1 MEAVKEKH
9 PGRKGGKLLT
19 FSPDFSIKER
29 IRNKKTGMIIMT
41 KFLLKLFVKD
51 YEDEESP
58 AVHSAIGKL
67 AGGTGIVCNLLLFF
81 GKLMVGWLA
90 NSVSIIADAVNNLS
104 DASSSVVTL
113 LGFKMAQQPADEEHP
128 YGHARYEY
136 LSGLVV
142 AALILII
149 GFDLAKSS
157 LQKIIHPEA
166 VEFSIATFVVL
177 LLSIGVK
184 LWMAGFFRSLGR
196 RIRSTTLEATSVD
209 SRNDVITSSAVLL
222 GCAVGYFFHINIDGI
237 VGLAVAIFILYSG
250 VDIARETISPL
261 LGKQADPELV
271 ENITKLVLSHE
282 KILGIHDLLVHDYG
296 PGQCF
301 ATLHAE
307 LSAEEDPLEC
317 HDIIDDIERDALEQM
332 NVHLVIHYDP
342 VVLDD
347 TEWNEMKEIVEKII
361 KDLDPQFSMHD
372 FRVVRSSK
380 QTKLMFDL
388 AVPYS
393 MSQKH
398 KELKEKI
405 DQALLAKNKHYLTI
419 ISFDEKA

>member
-1 MEAVKEKH
+1 MTS
-9 PGRKGGKLLT
+9 LLL
-19 FSPDFSIKER
+19 R
-29 IRNKKTGMIIMT
+29 
-41 KFLLKLFVKD
+41 LFVKD
-51 YEDEESP
+51 YENTESV
-58 AVHSAIGKL
+58 AVHSAIGRL
-67 AGGTGIVCNLLLFF
+67 AGFTGIICNLLLFL
-81 GKLMVGWLA
+81 GKLTVGWLA
-90 NSVSIIADAVNNLS
+90 NSVSIIADAINNLS

-113 LGFKMAQQPADEEHP
+113 LGFKMAQQPADAEHP

-157 LQKIIHPEA
+157 FQKILHPEA
-166 VEFSIATFVVL
+166 VEFSAATFIVL
-177 LLSIGVK
+177 VLSIAVK
-184 LWMAGFFRSLGR
+184 LWMAGFFRSLGN
-196 RIRSTTLEATSVD
+196 RIHSTTLQATSVD
-209 SRNDVITSSAVLL
+209 SRNDVVASTAVLL
-222 GCAVGYFFHINIDGI
+222 GCAVGYFFHVNIDGI
-237 VGLAVAIFILYSG
+237 IGLAVAVFILYSG

-261 LGKQADPELV
+261 LGKQADPELIDR
-271 ENITKLVLSHE
+271 ITQLVLSHE

-301 ATLHAE
+301 ATVHAE

-342 VVLDD
+342 VVLNDE
-347 TEWNEMKEIVEKII
+347 EWNTMREIMDEII
-361 KDLDPQFSMHD
+361 VKVDPKLSMHD

-380 QTKLMFDL
+380 KTKLMFDL

-393 MSQKH
+393 MRSRHREIKAQ
-398 KELKEKI
+398 I
-405 DQALLAKNKHYLTI
+405 DALLAERGKDYKTV
-419 ISFDEKA
+419 ISFDETA

>member
-1 MEAVKEKH
+1 MT
-9 PGRKGGKLLT
+9 KLL
-19 FSPDFSIKER
+19 
-29 IRNKKTGMIIMT
+29 
-41 KFLLKLFVKD
+41 LQLFVKD
-51 YEDEESP
+51 YEDMESA

-67 AGGTGIVCNLLLFF
+67 AGFTGIVCNLLLFF
-81 GKLMVGWLA
+81 GKLLVGWLA

-113 LGFKMAQQPADEEHP
+113 LGFKMAQQPADAEHP

-136 LSGLVV
+136 LSGLVI

-157 LQKIIHPEA
+157 LRKIIHPEV

-177 LLSIGVK
+177 LISIGVK

-196 RIRSTTLEATSVD
+196 RIRSTTLEATSLD
-209 SRNDVITSSAVLL
+209 SRNDVIASSAVLL
-222 GCAVGYFFHINIDGI
+222 GCLVGYFLHINIDGI

-271 ENITKLVLSHE
+271 DRITKLVLSHE

-347 TEWNEMKEIVEKII
+347 AEWNEMKAIMEDII
-361 KDLDPQFSMHD
+361 KNMDSQLSMHD

-393 MSQKH
+393 MRQKH

-405 DQALLAKNKHYLTI
+405 DEALLARDKHYLTI
-419 ISFDEKA
+419 IGFDETA

>member
-1 MEAVKEKH
+1 MTS
-9 PGRKGGKLLT
+9 LLL
-19 FSPDFSIKER
+19 R
-29 IRNKKTGMIIMT
+29 
-41 KFLLKLFVKD
+41 LFVKD
-51 YEDEESP
+51 YENTESV
-58 AVHSAIGKL
+58 AVHSAIGRL
-67 AGGTGIVCNLLLFF
+67 AGFTGIICNLLLFL
-81 GKLMVGWLA
+81 GKLTVGWLA
-90 NSVSIIADAVNNLS
+90 NSVSIIADAINNLS

-113 LGFKMAQQPADEEHP
+113 LGFKMAQQPADAEHP

-157 LQKIIHPEA
+157 FQKILHPEA
-166 VEFSIATFVVL
+166 VEFSAATFVVL
-177 LLSIGVK
+177 VLSIAVK
-184 LWMAGFFRSLGR
+184 LWMAGFFRSLGN
-196 RIRSTTLEATSVD
+196 RIHSTSLQATSVD
-209 SRNDVITSSAVLL
+209 SRNDVVASTAVLL
-222 GCAVGYFFHINIDGI
+222 GCAAGYFFHVNIDGI
-237 VGLAVAIFILYSG
+237 IGLAVAVFILYSG

-261 LGKQADPELV
+261 LGKQADPELIDR
-271 ENITKLVLSHE
+271 ITQLVLSHE

-301 ATLHAE
+301 ATVHAE

-342 VVLDD
+342 VVLNDE
-347 TEWNEMKEIVEKII
+347 EWNTMREIMDEII
-361 KDLDPQFSMHD
+361 VKVDPKLSMHD

-380 QTKLMFDL
+380 KTKLMFDL

-393 MSQKH
+393 MRTQHREIKAQ
-398 KELKEKI
+398 I
-405 DQALLAKNKHYLTI
+405 DALLAERGKDYKTV
-419 ISFDEKA
+419 ISFDETA

>member
-1 MEAVKEKH
+1 MTS
-9 PGRKGGKLLT
+9 LLL
-19 FSPDFSIKER
+19 R
-29 IRNKKTGMIIMT
+29 
-41 KFLLKLFVKD
+41 LFVKD
-51 YEDEESP
+51 YENTESV
-58 AVHSAIGKL
+58 AVHSAIGRL
-67 AGGTGIVCNLLLFF
+67 AGFTGIICNLLLFL
-81 GKLMVGWLA
+81 GKLTVGWLA
-90 NSVSIIADAVNNLS
+90 NSVSIIADAINNLS

-113 LGFKMAQQPADEEHP
+113 LGFKMAQQPADAEHP

-157 LQKIIHPEA
+157 FQKILHPEA
-166 VEFSIATFVVL
+166 VEFSAATFVVL
-177 LLSIGVK
+177 VLSIAVK
-184 LWMAGFFRSLGR
+184 LWMAGFFRSLGN
-196 RIRSTTLEATSVD
+196 RIHSTTLQATSVD
-209 SRNDVITSSAVLL
+209 SRNDVVASTAVLL
-222 GCAVGYFFHINIDGI
+222 GCAAGYFFHVNIDGI
-237 VGLAVAIFILYSG
+237 IGLAVAVFILYSG

-261 LGKQADPELV
+261 LGKQADPELIDR
-271 ENITKLVLSHE
+271 ITQLVLSHE

-301 ATLHAE
+301 ATVHAE

-342 VVLDD
+342 VVLNDE
-347 TEWNEMKEIVEKII
+347 EWNTMREIMEEIIVEV
-361 KDLDPQFSMHD
+361 DPKLSMHD

-380 QTKLMFDL
+380 KTKLMFDL

-393 MSQKH
+393 MRSRHREIKAQ
-398 KELKEKI
+398 I
-405 DQALLAKNKHYLTI
+405 DALLAERGKDYKTV
-419 ISFDEKA
+419 ISFDETA

>member
-1 MEAVKEKH
+1 MTS
-9 PGRKGGKLLT
+9 LLL
-19 FSPDFSIKER
+19 R
-29 IRNKKTGMIIMT
+29 
-41 KFLLKLFVKD
+41 LFVKD
-51 YEDEESP
+51 YENTESV
-58 AVHSAIGKL
+58 AVHSAIGRL
-67 AGGTGIVCNLLLFF
+67 AGFTGIICNLLLFL
-81 GKLMVGWLA
+81 GKLTVGWLA
-90 NSVSIIADAVNNLS
+90 NSVSIIADAINNLS

-113 LGFKMAQQPADEEHP
+113 LGFKMAQQPADAEHP

-157 LQKIIHPEA
+157 FQKILHPEA
-166 VEFSIATFVVL
+166 VEFSAATFVVL
-177 LLSIGVK
+177 VLSIAVK
-184 LWMAGFFRSLGR
+184 LWMAGFFRSLGK
-196 RIRSTTLEATSVD
+196 RIHSTTLQATSVD
-209 SRNDVITSSAVLL
+209 SRNDVVASTAVLL
-222 GCAVGYFFHINIDGI
+222 GCAAGYFFHVNIDGI
-237 VGLAVAIFILYSG
+237 IGLAVAVFILYSG

-261 LGKQADPELV
+261 LGKQADPELIDR
-271 ENITKLVLSHE
+271 ITQLVLSHE

-301 ATLHAE
+301 ATVHAE

-342 VVLDD
+342 VVLNDE
-347 TEWNEMKEIVEKII
+347 EWNTMRKIMDEIIVKV
-361 KDLDPQFSMHD
+361 DPKLSMHD

-380 QTKLMFDL
+380 KTKLMFDL

-393 MSQKH
+393 MRSRHREIKAQ
-398 KELKEKI
+398 I
-405 DQALLAKNKHYLTI
+405 DALLAERGKDYKTV
-419 ISFDEKA
+419 ISFDETA

>member
-1 MEAVKEKH
+1 MTS
-9 PGRKGGKLLT
+9 LLL
-19 FSPDFSIKER
+19 R
-29 IRNKKTGMIIMT
+29 
-41 KFLLKLFVKD
+41 LFVKD
-51 YEDEESP
+51 YENTESV
-58 AVHSAIGKL
+58 AVHSAIGRL
-67 AGGTGIVCNLLLFF
+67 AGFTGIICNLLLFL
-81 GKLMVGWLA
+81 GKLTVGWLA
-90 NSVSIIADAVNNLS
+90 NSVSIIADAINNLS

-113 LGFKMAQQPADEEHP
+113 LGFKMAQQPADAEHP

-157 LQKIIHPEA
+157 FQKILHPEA
-166 VEFSIATFVVL
+166 VEFSAATFVVL
-177 LLSIGVK
+177 VLSIAVK
-184 LWMAGFFRSLGR
+184 LWMAGFFRSLGN
-196 RIRSTTLEATSVD
+196 RIHSTTLQATSVD
-209 SRNDVITSSAVLL
+209 SRNDVVASTAVLL
-222 GCAVGYFFHINIDGI
+222 GCAVGYFFHVNIDGI
-237 VGLAVAIFILYSG
+237 IGLAVAVFILYSG

-261 LGKQADPELV
+261 LGKQADPELIDR
-271 ENITKLVLSHE
+271 ITQLVLSHE

-301 ATLHAE
+301 ATVHAE

-342 VVLDD
+342 VVLNDE
-347 TEWNEMKEIVEKII
+347 EWNTMREIMDEII
-361 KDLDPQFSMHD
+361 VKVDPKLSMHD

-380 QTKLMFDL
+380 KTKLMFDL

-393 MSQKH
+393 MRTQHREIKAQ
-398 KELKEKI
+398 I
-405 DQALLAKNKHYLTI
+405 DALLAERGKDYKTV
-419 ISFDEKA
+419 ISFDETA

>member
-1 MEAVKEKH
+1 MTS
-9 PGRKGGKLLT
+9 LLL
-19 FSPDFSIKER
+19 R
-29 IRNKKTGMIIMT
+29 
-41 KFLLKLFVKD
+41 LFVKD
-51 YEDEESP
+51 YENTESV
-58 AVHSAIGKL
+58 AVHSAIGRL
-67 AGGTGIVCNLLLFF
+67 AGFTGIICNLLLFL
-81 GKLMVGWLA
+81 GKLTVGWLA
-90 NSVSIIADAVNNLS
+90 NSVSIIADAINNLS

-113 LGFKMAQQPADEEHP
+113 LGFKMAQQPADAEHP

-157 LQKIIHPEA
+157 FQKILHPEA
-166 VEFSIATFVVL
+166 VEFSAATFVVL
-177 LLSIGVK
+177 VLSIAVK
-184 LWMAGFFRSLGR
+184 LWMAGFFRSLGN
-196 RIRSTTLEATSVD
+196 RIHSTTLQATSVD
-209 SRNDVITSSAVLL
+209 SRNDVVASTAVLL
-222 GCAVGYFFHINIDGI
+222 GCAAGYFFHVNIDGI
-237 VGLAVAIFILYSG
+237 IGLAVAVFILYSG

-261 LGKQADPELV
+261 LGKQADPELIDR
-271 ENITKLVLSHE
+271 ITQLVLSHE

-301 ATLHAE
+301 ATVHAE

-342 VVLDD
+342 VVLNDE
-347 TEWNEMKEIVEKII
+347 EWNTMREIMEEIIVEV
-361 KDLDPQFSMHD
+361 DPKLSMHD

-380 QTKLMFDL
+380 KTKLMFDL

-393 MSQKH
+393 MRSRHREIKAQ
-398 KELKEKI
+398 I
-405 DQALLAKNKHYLTI
+405 DTLLAERGKDYKTV
-419 ISFDEKA
+419 ISFDETA

>member
-1 MEAVKEKH
+1 
-9 PGRKGGKLLT
+9 
-19 FSPDFSIKER
+19 
-29 IRNKKTGMIIMT
+29 MINMT
-41 KFLLKLFVKD
+41 IFLMKLFVKD
-51 YEDEESP
+51 YENTESA

-67 AGGTGIVCNLLLFF
+67 AGVTGIVCNLLLFF

-113 LGFKMAQQPADEEHP
+113 LGFKMAQQPADAEHP

-166 VEFSIATFVVL
+166 VEFSVVTFVVL
-177 LLSIGVK
+177 LLSIGMK
-184 LWMAGFFRSLGR
+184 LWMTGFFRTLGKQ
-196 RIRSTTLEATSVD
+196 IRSTTLQATSVD
-209 SRNDVITSSAVLL
+209 SRNDVIASSAVFF
-222 GCAVGYFFHINIDGI
+222 GCLAEYFFHINIDGI

-250 VDIARETISPL
+250 VDIARVTISPL
-261 LGKQADPELV
+261 LGKQADPEMV
-271 ENITKLVLSHE
+271 NNITKLVLSHE

-301 ATLHAE
+301 ATLHVE
-307 LSAEEDPLEC
+307 ISAEEDPLEC
-317 HDIIDDIERDALEQM
+317 HDIIDEIERDALEQM

-347 TEWNEMKEIVEKII
+347 AEWNEMKEIVEKII
-361 KDLDPQFSMHD
+361 KSLDSQLSMHD

-393 MSQKH
+393 MCQKH
-398 KELKEKI
+398 KELKKKI
-405 DQALLAKNKHYLTI
+405 DEALLARDKHYITI
-419 ISFDEKA
+419 IGFDETE

>member
-1 MEAVKEKH
+1 MTS
-9 PGRKGGKLLT
+9 LLL
-19 FSPDFSIKER
+19 R
-29 IRNKKTGMIIMT
+29 
-41 KFLLKLFVKD
+41 LFVKD
-51 YEDEESP
+51 YENTESV
-58 AVHSAIGKL
+58 AVHSAIGRL
-67 AGGTGIVCNLLLFF
+67 AGFTGIICNLLLFL
-81 GKLMVGWLA
+81 GKLTVGWLA
-90 NSVSIIADAVNNLS
+90 NSVSIIADAINNLS

-113 LGFKMAQQPADEEHP
+113 LGFKMAQQPADAEHP

-157 LQKIIHPEA
+157 FQKILHPEA
-166 VEFSIATFVVL
+166 VEFSAATFVVL
-177 LLSIGVK
+177 VLSIAVK
-184 LWMAGFFRSLGR
+184 LWMAGFFRSLGN
-196 RIRSTTLEATSVD
+196 RIHSTTLQATSVD
-209 SRNDVITSSAVLL
+209 SRNDVVASTAVLL
-222 GCAVGYFFHINIDGI
+222 GCAAGYFFHVNIDGI
-237 VGLAVAIFILYSG
+237 IGLAVAVFILYSG

-261 LGKQADPELV
+261 LGKQADPELIDR
-271 ENITKLVLSHE
+271 ITQLVLSHE

-301 ATLHAE
+301 ATVHAE

-342 VVLDD
+342 VVLNDE
-347 TEWNEMKEIVEKII
+347 EWNTMREIMDEII
-361 KDLDPQFSMHD
+361 VKVDPKLSMHD

-380 QTKLMFDL
+380 KTKLMFDL

-393 MSQKH
+393 MRTQHREIKAQ
-398 KELKEKI
+398 I
-405 DQALLAKNKHYLTI
+405 DALLAERGKDYKTV
-419 ISFDEKA
+419 ISFDETA

>member
-1 MEAVKEKH
+1 MTS
-9 PGRKGGKLLT
+9 LLL
-19 FSPDFSIKER
+19 R
-29 IRNKKTGMIIMT
+29 
-41 KFLLKLFVKD
+41 LFVKD
-51 YEDEESP
+51 YENTESV
-58 AVHSAIGKL
+58 AVHSAIGRL
-67 AGGTGIVCNLLLFF
+67 AGFTGIICNLLLFL
-81 GKLMVGWLA
+81 GKLTVGWLA
-90 NSVSIIADAVNNLS
+90 NSVSIIADAINNLS

-113 LGFKMAQQPADEEHP
+113 LGFKMAQQPADAEHP

-157 LQKIIHPEA
+157 FQKILHPEA
-166 VEFSIATFVVL
+166 VEFSAATFVVL
-177 LLSIGVK
+177 VLSIAVK
-184 LWMAGFFRSLGR
+184 LWMAGFFRSLGN
-196 RIRSTTLEATSVD
+196 RIHSTTLQATSVD
-209 SRNDVITSSAVLL
+209 SRNDVVASTAVLL
-222 GCAVGYFFHINIDGI
+222 GCAAGYFFHVNIDGI
-237 VGLAVAIFILYSG
+237 IGLAVAVFILYSG

-261 LGKQADPELV
+261 LGKQADPELIDR
-271 ENITKLVLSHE
+271 ITQLVLSHE

-301 ATLHAE
+301 ATVHAE

-342 VVLDD
+342 VVLNDE
-347 TEWNEMKEIVEKII
+347 EWNTMREIMDEII
-361 KDLDPQFSMHD
+361 VKVDPKLSMHD

-380 QTKLMFDL
+380 KTKLMFDL

-393 MSQKH
+393 MRTQHREIKAQ
-398 KELKEKI
+398 I
-405 DQALLAKNKHYLTI
+405 DALLAGRGKDYKTV
-419 ISFDEKA
+419 ISFDETA